1 MEIQPAYAPDVK
13 IAGAALGGL
22 APNAT
27 HTTGIFPR
35 LSSKGTIANFLKQ
48 STRLTDGRCS
58 SR

>member
-35 LSSKGTIANFLKQ
+35 LSSGGTIAEF
-48 STRLTDGRCS
+48 
-58 SR
+58 